1 MLKDQK
7 ELLFEFNAHGVEY
20 LIVGGH
26 AVNAHGVPRTTKD
39 LDVLIRAD
47 AANSEKVYAAL
58 ASFGAPLQGFTPADF
73 RDHPEQIFQIGI
85 EPSRI
90 DILQSIPGLTFEE
103 AWENRVPGRIDDDI
117 TAPFIGRDDLI
128 LNKELTGRPRDLG
141 DVAELREVGRVR
153 DAAQQAPRDIP
164 PSHSRDS

>member
-7 ELLFEFNAHGVEY
+7 ELLSEFNAHGVEY

-39 LDVLIRAD
+39 LDVLVRAD

-73 RDHPEQIFQIGI
+73 RDYPEQIFQIGV

-90 DILQSIPGLTFEE
+90 DILQSIPGVTFDE
-103 AWENRVPGRIDDDI
+103 AWTNRVRGRIDEDI

-141 DVAELREVGRVR
+141 DVAELRDVGRVR
-153 DAAQQAPRDIP
+153 DATGETFPDITGLP
-164 PSHSRDS
+164 